1 MLKVKRALS
10 LILALVMCCV
20 LFSMAVSAE
29 GAVRELYVSA
39 AGSDEAAG
47 TQDAPLASLAKA
59 ADIVNKDENGT
70 AFVIHVVDDLTAT
83 ACARFYNHDVT
94 IVGDGETAPVVTR
107 GEDFKTQSD
116 LARSWYNPAMV
127 EVQTSSDVSVSLT
140 LKNIVFDDGGR
151 HEGSIFAQAVSGEGH
166 GDNTQCVQDAI
177 IASNA
182 TQPCTITLDEG
193 VVLRNFGGESA
204 IRTTNEA
211 VIVMKSGSVI
221 EDDSTITTRGDSADV
236 ENAAKGP
243 AGAVWLQGGRFVME
257 QGAEIRNLNGRAVYV
272 DGGEAEIGGT
282 ISGITGNKQMWF
294 GNDGTAI
301 HLRNTNASAT
311 LTSTASIK
319 NISGGG
325 HMIRCSDGAKSF
337 VMKHGARIF
346 DCPELKGN
354 VILAQGCE
362 ISIDGEI
369 CNINASGNHVL
380 QTAGNTVTTV
390 GINGNIHNNTT
401 HYGTLYLNGTTEKLY
416 FYGKV
421 NHNTVTGRGAGIV
434 LSNNGKDRYA
444 EMYSG
449 AEIVGNEV
457 VQNGGGIMVSCGT
470 FTMEGGIISQN
481 TAHEEGGGVS
491 VRRGGQFIMRG
502 GKICENTSDKFG
514 GGISLEASEYNGCV
528 PYVQLNGGEVSE
540 NTLKNGKSN
549 DLAISSTQF
558 GHINRYLYI
567 SDDVSIGDTAVYFQ
581 TEAKTVAPAAESM
594 DIKLE
599 NASTESNHA
608 LTRAANEKGW
618 NTPFA
623 TFWVQR
629 DSAAVMTVGGLTL
642 EESLPQIVYAL
653 VQETG
658 EDGKPLSGAEVKAYN
673 TQITAEGIC
682 VTLPNGTE
690 NGYAVALVQPKAD
703 LGRVVITTTKPELN
717 EDKNLT
723 GNVYEVPYTATY
735 TMSDNLLNQLKLAPR
750 GVPMTFVVE
759 LDSRLTAK
767 TDADGRFLYT
777 FDGDGVL
784 NVDESQITVSADGH
798 TITVVCTPVDDWVNA
813 LRDKTSVV
821 MTLNGTSLLAADDF
835 KAGDYLNT
843 TGHIEGTVPAGAGA
857 MTVMIPAN
865 VCRTKMIGKSGE
877 EPIVDPTVP
886 FIPAFLLGEEHEAYV
901 SGYPDGTVR
910 PESNITRAEV
920 AAMLYRLLPGRTASS
935 GLYSF
940 RDVTTDKWYYSAVS
954 VMTDGGYIN
963 GYSDGTF
970 RGENAITRAEFVAM
984 LTRFMGA
991 RACGSCGFTD
1001 VSAAHWAYDS
1011 IAAAS
1016 ANGWIT
1022 GYPDGRFRPERPIT
1036 RAEAMAIINRAL
1048 NRGVDETSWLGSYV
1062 DWPDNHRSA
1071 WYYYEVIEATNNH
1084 YYTGS
1089 RPSEDWTEA
1098 GR

>member
-1 MLKVKRALS
+1 MYENFAAAAQETGKTQQYQKVYLLTLPIEMYWEDVEMLKVKRVLS

-107 GEDFKTQSD
+107 GEGFRTQSD
-116 LARSWYNPAMV
+116 PARSWYNPAMI
-127 EVQTSSDVSVSLT
+127 EVAGYAILGDDSEPTGEHHKASLRLENITLDDNGIHAGSQFMYASSDGTGQTSGTS
-140 LKNIVFDDGGR
+140 
-151 HEGSIFAQAVSGEGH
+151 
-166 GDNTQCVQDAI
+166 NTEIVQDAI
-177 IASNA
+177 ISTYNGVG
-182 TQPCTITLDEG
+182 TIILGKGTTLK
-193 VVLRNFGGESA
+193 NFGGMTAIYDAGAGTIIMENGSLICDDTTLFTISTPADGQIRRTEQSLSA
-204 IRTTNEA
+204 IHLCGRGARLDMQAGSKICDLRNASALNIDGTVSKNGEI
-211 VIVMKSGSVI
+211 VINGVISGIQNNLGNTPSVRQAI
-221 EDDSTITTRGDSADV
+221 SGEVVLGKDGKVINNTCTFIGGIYVRQGSTIRIYGEISG
-236 ENAAKGP
+236 NAATDERGGGLYLISGTGGE
-243 AGAVWLQGGRFVME
+243 AYAYLEDGAIISNNTCSETGGGIMVNQGGRLIM
-257 QGAEIRNLNGRAVYV
+257 N
-272 DGGEAEIGGT
+272 GGT
-282 ISGITGNKQMWF
+282 ISG
-294 GNDGTAI
+294 
-301 HLRNTNASAT
+301 
-311 LTSTASIK
+311 
-319 NISGGG
+319 
-325 HMIRCSDGAKSF
+325 
-337 VMKHGARIF
+337 
-346 DCPELKGN
+346 
-354 VILAQGCE
+354 
-362 ISIDGEI
+362 
-369 CNINASGNHVL
+369 NH
-380 QTAGNTVTTV
+380 A
-390 GINGNIHNNTT
+390 NG
-401 HYGTLYLNGTTEKLY
+401 
-416 FYGKV
+416 
-421 NHNTVTGRGAGIV
+421 
-434 LSNNGKDRYA
+434 D
-444 EMYSG
+444 
-449 AEIVGNEV
+449 
-457 VQNGGGIMVSCGT
+457 GGGISVRRDAT
-470 FTMEGGIISQN
+470 FVMNGGIISDN
-481 TAHEEGGGVS
+481 TANGYGS
-491 VRRGGQFIMRG
+491 A
-502 GKICENTSDKFG
+502 ICLDANSMPN
-514 GGISLEASEYNGCV
+514 ASGYF
-528 PYVQLNGGEVSE
+528 QLNGGELTNNSLAV
-540 NTLKNGKSN
+540 KRNGYAHLDKTNGFGGIASN
-549 DLAISSTQF
+549 VKI
-558 GHINRYLYI
+558 
-567 SDDVSIGDTAVYFQ
+567 DDAGRVLSFEQDSKTITPAVD
-581 TEAKTVAPAAESM
+581 SL
-594 DIKLE
+594 DIKLG

-618 NTPFA
+618 NTPLA

-673 TQITAEGIC
+673 TQITAKGIC

-717 EDKNLT
+717 EDKDLT
-723 GNVYEVPYTATY
+723 GSVYEVPYTATY
-735 TMSDNLLNQLKLAPR
+735 TMSDNLLNLLKLAPR

-813 LRDKTSVV
+813 LKDKTSVV
-821 MTLNGTSLLAADDF
+821 MTLNGTGLLAADDF

-843 TGHIEGTVPAGAGA
+843 TGHIEGTVPAGAGV

-865 VCRTKMIGKSGE
+865 VCRQKMIGKSGE

-1022 GYPDGRFRPERPIT
+1022 GYPDGSFRPERPIT

-1048 NRGVDETSWLGSYV
+1048 NRGVDKTSWLGSYV
-1062 DWPDNHRSA
+1062 EWPDNHRSA

>member
-1 MLKVKRALS
+1 M
-10 LILALVMCCV
+10 
-20 LFSMAVSAE
+20 
-29 GAVRELYVSA
+29 
-39 AGSDEAAG
+39 
-47 TQDAPLASLAKA
+47 
-59 ADIVNKDENGT
+59 N
-70 AFVIHVVDDLTAT
+70 
-83 ACARFYNHDVT
+83 
-94 IVGDGETAPVVTR
+94 
-107 GEDFKTQSD
+107 
-116 LARSWYNPAMV
+116 
-127 EVQTSSDVSVSLT
+127 
-140 LKNIVFDDGGR
+140 
-151 HEGSIFAQAVSGEGH
+151 
-166 GDNTQCVQDAI
+166 
-177 IASNA
+177 
-182 TQPCTITLDEG
+182 
-193 VVLRNFGGESA
+193 
-204 IRTTNEA
+204 
-211 VIVMKSGSVI
+211 
-221 EDDSTITTRGDSADV
+221 
-236 ENAAKGP
+236 
-243 AGAVWLQGGRFVME
+243 
-257 QGAEIRNLNGRAVYV
+257 
-272 DGGEAEIGGT
+272 GGT
-282 ISGITGNKQMWF
+282 ISG
-294 GNDGTAI
+294 
-301 HLRNTNASAT
+301 
-311 LTSTASIK
+311 
-319 NISGGG
+319 
-325 HMIRCSDGAKSF
+325 
-337 VMKHGARIF
+337 
-346 DCPELKGN
+346 
-354 VILAQGCE
+354 
-362 ISIDGEI
+362 
-369 CNINASGNHVL
+369 NH
-380 QTAGNTVTTV
+380 A
-390 GINGNIHNNTT
+390 NG
-401 HYGTLYLNGTTEKLY
+401 
-416 FYGKV
+416 
-421 NHNTVTGRGAGIV
+421 
-434 LSNNGKDRYA
+434 D
-444 EMYSG
+444 
-449 AEIVGNEV
+449 
-457 VQNGGGIMVSCGT
+457 GGGISVRRDAT
-470 FTMEGGIISQN
+470 FVMNGGIISDN
-481 TAHEEGGGVS
+481 TANGYGS
-491 VRRGGQFIMRG
+491 A
-502 GKICENTSDKFG
+502 ICLDANSMPN
-514 GGISLEASEYNGCV
+514 ASGYF
-528 PYVQLNGGEVSE
+528 QLNGGELTNNSLAV
-540 NTLKNGKSN
+540 KRNGYAHLDKTNGFGGIASN
-549 DLAISSTQF
+549 VKI
-558 GHINRYLYI
+558 
-567 SDDVSIGDTAVYFQ
+567 DDAGRVLSFEQDSKTITPAVD
-581 TEAKTVAPAAESM
+581 SL
-594 DIKLE
+594 DIKLG

-608 LTRAANEKGW
+608 LTRAAHEKGW
-618 NTPFA
+618 NTPLA

-658 EDGKPLSGAEVKAYN
+658 EDGEPLSGAEVKAYN
-673 TQITAEGIC
+673 TTQITAEGIC

-723 GNVYEVPYTATY
+723 GSVYEVPYTATY
-735 TMSDNLLNQLKLAPR
+735 TMSDNLLNLLKLAPR

-813 LRDKTSVV
+813 LKDKTSVV
-821 MTLNGTSLLAADDF
+821 MTLNGTGLLAADDF

-843 TGHIEGTVPAGAGA
+843 TGHIEGRVPAGAGV

-865 VCRTKMIGKSGE
+865 VCRQKMIGKSGE